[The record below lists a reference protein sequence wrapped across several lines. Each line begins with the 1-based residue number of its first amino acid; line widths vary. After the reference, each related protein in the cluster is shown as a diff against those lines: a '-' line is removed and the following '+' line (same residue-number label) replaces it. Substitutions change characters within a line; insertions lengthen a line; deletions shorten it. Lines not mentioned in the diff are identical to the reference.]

1 LSKDFVEDVE
11 ENGKSMFKSIR
22 KQEANNGTRT
32 FKVGSIDIV
41 LHSGFL
47 FCAHISKDRTS
58 GPMASAKASAVLVMF
73 FDKLALYLVESTVV
87 QVRVYESTNTKDRKW
102 RRRPSVIVDCAR
114 DDKMTSSEVWLRS
127 ASKCFFANW
136 MR

>member
-41 LHSGFL
+41 HSGFL

-73 FDKLALYLVESTVV
+73 FDKLALSLVESAVV
-87 QVRVYESTNTKDRKW
+87 QVRVYESANTKDRKW
-102 RRRPSVIVDCAR
+102 RRCSIVIVVCAR
-114 DDKMTSSEVWLRS
+114 DDKMTSSEVWLRC